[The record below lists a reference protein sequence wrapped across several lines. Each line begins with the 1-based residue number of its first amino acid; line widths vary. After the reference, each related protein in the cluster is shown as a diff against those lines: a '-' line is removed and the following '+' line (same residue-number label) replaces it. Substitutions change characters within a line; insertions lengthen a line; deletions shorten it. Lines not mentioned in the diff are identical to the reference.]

1 MSGIGGAFQGAK
13 CAVFLPAAPAPSL
26 GNPSYHGGLANP
38 CIYPH
43 STETFQDDVVR
54 PRLGLIPGGRITADV
69 WNAFLEERPDI
80 RERIE
85 AQVPWRKEKVGIGLS
100 HIYTVL
106 CGIIH
111 GFQIG
116 EEEVTIS
123 RQLIS
128 AEECLAA
135 AALLDERYVWHM
147 DPPALKD
154 KYAFNVERAREARQR
169 AKKGKQ

>member
-1 MSGIGGAFQGAK
+1 MR
-13 CAVFLPAAPAPSL
+13 
-26 GNPSYHGGLANP
+26 
-38 CIYPH
+38 
-43 STETFQDDVVR
+43 ST
-54 PRLGLIPGGRITADV
+54 LGLGSGERITVDV
-69 WNAFLEERPDI
+69 WNAFLEKRPDI

-85 AQVPWRKEKVGIGLS
+85 AQVPWRKEKVGIGLY

-128 AEECLAA
+128 AEDCLAA

-154 KYAFNVERAREARQR
+154 EYAFNVARAREARQR
-169 AKKGKQ
+169 AKRGESRLCIV